1 MNHSYNTLIA
11 IQNDEFSDNYNLNHL
26 NNLLNKKLRKYN
38 DHNEEIQIQNTNKTQ
53 LSRSRDSRYSYKN
66 RRIVNK
72 DWKDFNNN
80 Q

>member
-1 MNHSYNTLIA
+1 MYNNKMIA
-11 IQNDEFSDNYNLNHL
+11 NFDNVDYIEEYKIPMFLLKKVKKNNEFSEDIRLQI
-26 NNLLNKKLRKYN
+26 N
-38 DHNEEIQIQNTNKTQ
+38 DRIIK
-53 LSRSRDSRYSYKN
+53 SRNRDSRYSYKN